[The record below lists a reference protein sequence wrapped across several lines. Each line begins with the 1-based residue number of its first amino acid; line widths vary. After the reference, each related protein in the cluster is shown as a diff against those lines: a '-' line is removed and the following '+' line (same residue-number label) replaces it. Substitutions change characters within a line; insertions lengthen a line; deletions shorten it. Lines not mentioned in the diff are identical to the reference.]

1 MQQQQQHTNLL
12 ATNYISIVFMNT
24 CLAQLQT
31 FTIQES
37 TTMNPYILD
46 FKVPGSSIPIVPV
59 MFMFILIHYKIGFLS
74 HWLEN
79 LPAFPLEFPES
90 KIKKQKLL
98 SAFSIFFFSELQK
111 RDESKI
117 KQYILIRERE

>member
-1 MQQQQQHTNLL
+1 
-12 ATNYISIVFMNT
+12 MNT

-46 FKVPGSSIPIVPV
+46 FKVPCSSIPVVPV
-59 MFMFILIHYKIGFLS
+59 MFMFILIHYKIGFLF

-90 KIKKQKLL
+90 KIKKQKIM
-98 SAFSIFFFSELQK
+98 SAFSIFFLVSF
-111 RDESKI
+111 
-117 KQYILIRERE
+117 EREMKVR

>member
-1 MQQQQQHTNLL
+1 MQQQQQHTNFL

-46 FKVPGSSIPIVPV
+46 FRVPGSTIPVVPV
-59 MFMFILIHYKIGFLS
+59 LFMFILIHYKIRFLS

-79 LPAFPLEFPES
+79 PPAFPLEFLER
-90 KIKKQKLL
+90 KIKKQKIL
-98 SAFSIFFFSELQK
+98 IFF
-111 RDESKI
+111 
-117 KQYILIRERE
+117 QYFF

>member
-1 MQQQQQHTNLL
+1 
-12 ATNYISIVFMNT
+12 MNT

-46 FKVPGSSIPIVPV
+46 FKVPGSILVVPV
-59 MFMFILIHYKIGFLS
+59 LFMFILIHYKTGFLS

-79 LPAFPLEFPES
+79 SPAFPLEFPES
-90 KIKKQKLL
+90 KINKQKIM
-98 SAFSIFFFSELQK
+98 SAFSIFF
-111 RDESKI
+111 
-117 KQYILIRERE
+117 